1 MCPFCKEH
9 DGKGCNVTEKPGGR
23 IVCACGKHSWPDSGA
38 FLETVRLQNL
48 KITGRVHTWTQ
59 SY

>member
-9 DGKGCNVTEKPGGR
+9 DGKGCEIIEKPGGR
-23 IVCACGKHSWPDSGA
+23 IVCACGKHSWPNSGV
-38 FLETVRLQNL
+38 FLETMRLEHL
-48 KITGRVHTWTQ
+48 KVVGMVHTWTQ